1 MHQNTFNQACIT
13 DASVQKVFKARGQV
27 RLPNT
32 AVTAKLSAPGN
43 PRCVARGDVLGHIPG
58 GGEKDDIMK
67 RGAFSFGAKKYS
79 ASPHGHGFEP
89 FHKCLL

>member
-67 RGAFSFGAKKYS
+67 RGARRLFFRSKEIFSVPARS
-79 ASPHGHGFEP
+79 WV
-89 FHKCLL
+89 